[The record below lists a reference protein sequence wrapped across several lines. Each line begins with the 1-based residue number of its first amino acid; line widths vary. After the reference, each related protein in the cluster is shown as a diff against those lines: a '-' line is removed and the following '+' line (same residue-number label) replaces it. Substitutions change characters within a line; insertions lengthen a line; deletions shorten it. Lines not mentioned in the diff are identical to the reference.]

1 MKLPTSNLSVIEIV
15 QMLGTGDGVRGIF
28 YSGSTLRTIESF
40 GTIVNKV
47 WLDPTYCPGETPDA
61 RLQNLLTDRK
71 LSYFKGY
78 GLS

>member
-1 MKLPTSNLSVIEIV
+1 MKLSTSNLSVIAIL
-15 QMLGTGDGVRGIF
+15 QMLGIGGIRAIF

-40 GTIVNKV
+40 GTLVNKL

-78 GLS
+78 GPS